1 MSQPPIPP
9 PGQVFQTYGES
20 QQYGPQTSPHTGT
33 GGPSPGAHGSAGPG
47 ALALVLLLGGFALLP
62 IPAILIPVFNVTGL
76 ADPVSVGF
84 TVFSVG
90 LGVVARLIGITGVL
104 VVRSATWARRGIAAG
119 ILAASTVVVY
129 VGQFVLHLVIQQ
141 MVGAAGPELVGTI
154 STAGSAVLG
163 LLSAASWV
171 VAWLVVRRAPRAAWC
186 TALPV
191 ALVLPAICTM
201 LVNVG
206 LAFVFGGGLYLFA
219 TMGNAVM
226 ALPFFV
232 AAVVFAEFLTRGA
245 RRRTQT

>member
-9 PGQVFQTYGES
+9 PVQVFQTYGES

-33 GGPSPGAHGSAGPG
+33 GASSPGAHGSAGPG

-84 TVFSVG
+84 
-90 LGVVARLIGITGVL
+90 
-104 VVRSATWARRGIAAG
+104 
-119 ILAASTVVVY
+119 
-129 VGQFVLHLVIQQ
+129 
-141 MVGAAGPELVGTI
+141 VGAAGPELVGTI

-163 LLSAASWV
+163 LLSTASWV

-201 LVNVG
+201 LINVG

-232 AAVVFAEFLTRGA
+232 AAIVFAEDLTRGA